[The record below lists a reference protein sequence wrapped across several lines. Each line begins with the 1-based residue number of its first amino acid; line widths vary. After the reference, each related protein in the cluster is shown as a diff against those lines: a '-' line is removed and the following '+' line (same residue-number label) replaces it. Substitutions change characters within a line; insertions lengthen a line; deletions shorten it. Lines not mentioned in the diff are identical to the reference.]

1 MKCWLAR
8 LSELSF
14 IRGNDRINALK
25 EQIGGKGY
33 AVGFEGLVDY
43 INSKLPVNE
52 EIGKVLRKDIPM
64 YPPIAIREFVANAL
78 IHQDFS
84 IGGSSPMIEVFDN
97 RMEITNPGKP
107 LIDIFRFIDH
117 APISR
122 NEKLASLMRRMNVC
136 EERGSGIDR
145 ALAQCEIYQL
155 PAPDF
160 QKDDL
165 FTKVVMYAPMTL
177 RQMDKEDKR
186 RACYQHC
193 CLQYLSGKKMT
204 NETFRG
210 RLNISDE
217 NYSMASR
224 IIADTIAVNY
234 IKPDDS
240 ATSKKYA
247 NTFLFGPDSY
257 VTVM

>member
-1 MKCWLAR
+1 LISLFKKLH
-8 LSELSF
+8 
-14 IRGNDRINALK
+14 IPK
-25 EQIGGKGY
+25 
-33 AVGFEGLVDY
+33 EGLVDY
-43 INSKLPVNE
+43 ISSKLPVNE
-52 EIGKVLRKDIPM
+52 EIGKALRKDIPM
-64 YPPIAIREFVANAL
+64 YPPVAIREFVANAL

-136 EERGSGIDR
+136 EERGSGVDR

-165 FTKVVMYAPMTL
+165 FTKVIMYAPMTL

-186 RACYQHC
+186 RAFSAH
-193 CLQYLSGKKMT
+193 LQT
-204 NETFRG
+204 
-210 RLNISDE
+210 
-217 NYSMASR
+217 
-224 IIADTIAVNY
+224 
-234 IKPDDS
+234 S
-240 ATSKKYA
+240 ANAPGTRHLPPQIPHLHRFES
-247 NTFLFGPDSY
+247 F
-257 VTVM
+257 